1 MNLLNISGSPHVHS
15 DESTKRIMWRVNMAL
30 IPALLVAIAY
40 FGMSAL
46 IISVISVLSCV
57 LFQWL
62 IEKYIMKVPSTV
74 GDGSAI
80 VTGLLLAFNVPATV
94 EMMWI
99 VVIGALVAI
108 GVGKMAFGGL
118 GKNPFNPALV
128 GRVFLLISFPVQMT
142 TWPKVGGLF
151 SHMGISAT
159 ITPDQAVQLGVDAT
173 TGATPLGIIKEHG
186 LDALPQAWDLFIGH
200 LGGSFGEVSAL
211 AILLGAAYLLWKK
224 IISWHIPVAFIGT
237 AFVFSAILYFVDPIH
252 VEVIDK
258 VKQTM
263 GTVGYIDPLTTI
275 LTGGIMLG
283 ACFMATDMVTSPM
296 AKSGQII
303 FGVGCGLLTV
313 IIRTWGAYPE
323 GVSFAILLMNSVT
336 PLINRWCKPKRFAC

>member
-40 FGMSAL
+40 FGMNAL
-46 IISVISVLSCV
+46 VVSIISVLSCV

-62 IEKYIMKVPSTV
+62 IEKFIMKVPSTIC
-74 GDGSAI
+74 DGSAI

-108 GVGKMAFGGL
+108 GVGKMSFGGL

-151 SHMGISAT
+151 EHLSFFST
-159 ITPDQAVQLGVDAT
+159 IKEGVDAT
-173 TGATPLGIIKEHG
+173 TGATPLALFKEG
-186 LDALPQAWDLFIGH
+186 ALPSDVTYWDAFLGH
-200 LGGSFGEVSAL
+200 IGGSMGEISAI
-211 AILLGAAYLLWKK
+211 AILLGAAYLCWKK
-224 IISWHIPVAFIGT
+224 IITWHIPVTFIGT
-237 AFVFSAILYFVDPIH
+237 AFLFSGILWLADSTQY
-252 VEVIDK
+252 
-258 VKQTM
+258 M
-263 GTVGYIDPLTTI
+263 DPLMTI
-275 LTGGIMLG
+275 FTGGIMLG

-296 AKSGQII
+296 SKTGQLI
-303 FGVGCGLLTV
+303 FGFGCGLLTV

-336 PLINRWCKPKRFAC
+336 PLINRWCKPKRFAV